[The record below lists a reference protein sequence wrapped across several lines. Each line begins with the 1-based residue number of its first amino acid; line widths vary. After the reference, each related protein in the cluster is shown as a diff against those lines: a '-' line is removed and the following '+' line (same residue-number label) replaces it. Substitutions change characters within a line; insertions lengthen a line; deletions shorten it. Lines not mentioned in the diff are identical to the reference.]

1 VTDSGNPLC
10 YWRRGNWYIEMQ
22 YRCYH
27 HFSTFHLS
35 ERINMT
41 PKKTGWLIAALL
53 SMTMGPVHS
62 APPTAAKAVMIDSSA
77 AALAATNRV
86 AITSVMVSFQT
97 SAGGE
102 KTNTSGLFAA
112 KTDSSSSLQMPEMDT
127 KLLAD
132 IADEIYKQLKTD
144 LAANGFEVLAEDM
157 VVASSG
163 YQKIAK
169 MAGISNFSKF
179 ANLDG
184 DVLLVGATGL
194 KPYLPYN
201 VETGKFNAQ
210 LKSQI
215 KGWIEGFGQKSSTEG
230 GPSGISIAEIYG
242 LPGLE
247 VELAKELNANLVK
260 ATYVVTL
267 GSTKAAVDRFSSTSH
282 NTYTGSAFAQVGLRA
297 GQTRIAFRTPSANP
311 KGESAPG
318 GYSAN
323 FGNSAS
329 PAKDG
334 NVVASLGEPLMGGTD
349 FFAVTEPET
358 KKSSLLGGLLGG
370 GFGNGADVQF
380 TFIASVSD
388 AAAYRAE
395 VVSMAKLAQQ
405 GMLAQIKQ

>member
-1 VTDSGNPLC
+1 
-10 YWRRGNWYIEMQ
+10 
-22 YRCYH
+22 
-27 HFSTFHLS
+27 
-35 ERINMT
+35 MT
-41 PKKTGWLIAALL
+41 TKTTGWLAVTSLILAI
-53 SMTMGPVHS
+53 GPVHA
-62 APPTAAKAVMIDSSA
+62 APPTSATVVMTDSSA
-77 AALAATNRV
+77 SALAATNRV

-112 KTDSSSSLQMPEMDT
+112 KTNTSSSLQMPEMDT
-127 KLLAD
+127 KLLAE
-132 IADEIYKQLKTD
+132 IADDIYKLLQAD
-144 LAANGFEVLAEDM
+144 LAANGFEVLPEDM
-157 VVASSG
+157 VVASPG

-184 DVLLVGATGL
+184 DVLLVGAGGL

-201 VETGKFNAQ
+201 LETGKFNAQ
-210 LKSQI
+210 MKSQI
-215 KGWIEGFGQKSSTEG
+215 KGWIGGFGQKSSTEG
-230 GPSGISIAEIYG
+230 GPSGIGIGEIYG

-267 GSTKAAVDRFSSTSH
+267 GPTKAAVDRFSSTSH

-297 GQTRIAFRTPSANP
+297 GQTRIAFRTPSASA

-318 GYSAN
+318 GYAAN

-334 NVVASLGEPLMGGTD
+334 DVVASLGEPLLGGTD
-349 FFAVTEPET
+349 FFTVTEPDI
-358 KKSSLLGGLLGG
+358 KKPALLSGLLGG
-370 GFGNGADVQF
+370 GSGNGADVQF

-388 AAAYRAE
+388 AVAYRAE
-395 VVSMAKLAQQ
+395 VVGMAKLAQQ
-405 GMLAQIKQ
+405 GMLALVKQ